1 MSSEALVIAALGF
14 LGALLSFAG
23 LRLSAQLRQLR
34 NRLMAELEVREKLLH
49 KLNELDAVRGRAVEA
64 RDAAEGFRREV
75 TQAKSDISVHK
86 EQIERLKVDLL
97 RANAVASDGNV
108 KRGELEAKIAELT
121 AAADAAQ
128 SRLHDHADLVTRV
141 QDEAGARGEQV
152 AKLEKQ
158 LQEAQRKVTTAQ
170 AESMRLSKLVSKAET
185 DARSAGAASE
195 TGLRAL
201 QAELERA
208 KASLVDADTKHK
220 SILEAI
226 SDEARVLRED
236 LDQVKAKL
244 GEETKRREEAE
255 LRAGAGGS
263 MRPGA
268 ALGSVPPQSGTGAVL
283 AALDADGLLNRGQ
296 RETIRMMYEKFT
308 AKTGKV

>member
-14 LGALLSFAG
+14 LGALLSFVG
-23 LRLSAQLRQLR
+23 LRLAAQLRQLR
-34 NRLMAELEVREKLLH
+34 NRLLAELEVREKLVYQLS
-49 KLNELDAVRGRAVEA
+49 ELDALRSRAIDA
-64 RDAAEGFRREV
+64 REAAEQSRREIG
-75 TQAKSDISVHK
+75 QAKGEISGHK

-108 KRGELEAKIAELT
+108 KRGELEAKIAELN
-121 AAADAAQ
+121 AAAEDAQ

-141 QDEAGARGEQV
+141 QGEAGARGEQA

-158 LQEAQRKVTTAQ
+158 LQEAQRKITTSQ
-170 AESMRLSKLVSKAET
+170 AESMRLSKLVSKTEA
-185 DARSAGAASE
+185 DAKAASAASE

-244 GEETKRREEAE
+244 AEETKKREEAE
-255 LRAGAGGS
+255 LRAGGPGSLRAG
-263 MRPGA
+263 PA
-268 ALGSVPPQSGTGAVL
+268 SVPPQSGVGGAVV
-283 AALDADGLLNRGQ
+283 AALDADAALNRGQ
-296 RETIRMMYEKFT
+296 RETLRMMYDKFT
-308 AKTGKV
+308 AKTGKQG